1 MSRVRTRPTRDDTR
15 EKLFEAAARV
25 FEEQGIGGASI
36 EAIAAAAGFTRGAFY
51 SNFKSKDE
59 LIIAMLED
67 HVEQSIRRNLD
78 LLARHKN
85 LADFIDALKTMDRS
99 RQDPLGRSPLLHMEM
114 ILFVARAE
122 KRRPELAKRLR
133 ARRKLITDIVE
144 TTLKNSGRNG
154 SLNPTWTG
162 AILLA
167 LEDGFRLHRLIDP
180 ETTPAD
186 SFLRA
191 IGDLQRAIGI
201 RRPDERCD
209 SGRFSAALAPA
220 CALCNWPGD
229 RAHLARATPCQIAK
243 RGQRADGDADRKGDG
258 VIAGEVVQQAGD
270 PGTRGAAG
278 ERRQHD
284 GAEDAAVMLALKDL
298 QHHRAHDRGQAVAE
312 RALRQAS

>member
-36 EAIAAAAGFTRGAFY
+36 EAIAAAGGFTRGAFY

-67 HVEQSIRRNLD
+67 HVAQSIKRSLD
-78 LLARHKN
+78 LLARHRN
-85 LADFIDALKTMDRS
+85 IDDFIAALKNMDRS
-99 RQDPLGRSPLLHMEM
+99 QQDPLGRSPLLHMEM

-133 ARRKLITDIVE
+133 ARRKLTADIVE
-144 TTLKNSGRNG
+144 ATSKNSGKNRA
-154 SLNPTWTG
+154 LNPTWTG
-162 AILLA
+162 AIVLA

-191 IGDLQRAIGI
+191 ISDLQKAIGI
-201 RRPDERCD
+201 S
-209 SGRFSAALAPA
+209 SG
-220 CALCNWPGD
+220 
-229 RAHLARATPCQIAK
+229 
-243 RGQRADGDADRKGDG
+243 
-258 VIAGEVVQQAGD
+258 
-270 PGTRGAAG
+270 
-278 ERRQHD
+278 
-284 GAEDAAVMLALKDL
+284 
-298 QHHRAHDRGQAVAE
+298 
-312 RALRQAS
+312 

>member
-15 EKLFEAAARV
+15 ERLFEAAARV

-51 SNFKSKDE
+51 SNFNSKDE

-78 LLARHKN
+78 LLATHQN

-122 KRRPELAKRLR
+122 KRRSDLAKRLR
-133 ARRKLITDIVE
+133 ARRKLITDVVE
-144 TTLKNSGRNG
+144 ATLKNNG
-154 SLNPTWTG
+154 KNGFLNPTWTG
-162 AILLA
+162 AIVLA

-191 IGDLQRAIGI
+191 IGDLQRAMGI
-201 RRPDERCD
+201 
-209 SGRFSAALAPA
+209 SA
-220 CALCNWPGD
+220 
-229 RAHLARATPCQIAK
+229 T
-243 RGQRADGDADRKGDG
+243 
-258 VIAGEVVQQAGD
+258 
-270 PGTRGAAG
+270 
-278 ERRQHD
+278 
-284 GAEDAAVMLALKDL
+284 
-298 QHHRAHDRGQAVAE
+298 
-312 RALRQAS
+312 

>member
-36 EAIAAAAGFTRGAFY
+36 EVIAAAAGFTRGAFY

-78 LLARHKN
+78 LLVRHKN

-99 RQDPLGRSPLLHMEM
+99 RQDPLGRAPLLHMEM

-122 KRRPELAKRLR
+122 KRRPDLAKRLR
-133 ARRKLITDIVE
+133 ARRKLIADIVE
-144 TTLKNSGRNG
+144 ASLKNNG
-154 SLNPTWTG
+154 NNASLNPSWIG
-162 AILLA
+162 AIVLA

-191 IGDLQRAIGI
+191 IGDLQRAMGI
-201 RRPDERCD
+201 
-209 SGRFSAALAPA
+209 SSA
-220 CALCNWPGD
+220 
-229 RAHLARATPCQIAK
+229 
-243 RGQRADGDADRKGDG
+243 
-258 VIAGEVVQQAGD
+258 
-270 PGTRGAAG
+270 
-278 ERRQHD
+278 
-284 GAEDAAVMLALKDL
+284 
-298 QHHRAHDRGQAVAE
+298 
-312 RALRQAS
+312 

>member
-15 EKLFEAAARV
+15 DKLFEAAAHV
-25 FEEQGIGGASI
+25 FEEQGIGGVSI

-59 LIIAMLED
+59 LIIAMLEE

-78 LLARHKN
+78 LLDRHKN
-85 LADFIDALKTMDRS
+85 LADFIEALKTMDRS

-144 TTLKNSGRNG
+144 TSLKNSGKNG
-154 SLNPTWTG
+154 ALNPAWTG
-162 AILLA
+162 AIVLA

-191 IGDLQRAIGI
+191 IGDLQRAIGT
-201 RRPDERCD
+201 
-209 SGRFSAALAPA
+209 SSA
-220 CALCNWPGD
+220 
-229 RAHLARATPCQIAK
+229 
-243 RGQRADGDADRKGDG
+243 
-258 VIAGEVVQQAGD
+258 
-270 PGTRGAAG
+270 
-278 ERRQHD
+278 
-284 GAEDAAVMLALKDL
+284 
-298 QHHRAHDRGQAVAE
+298 
-312 RALRQAS
+312 

>member
-51 SNFKSKDE
+51 SNFKSRDE
-59 LIIAMLED
+59 LIIAMLEN
-67 HVEQSIRRNLD
+67 HVEQSIRRIHD
-78 LLARHKN
+78 LLAKHKS

-99 RQDPLGRSPLLHMEM
+99 QQDPLGRSPLLHMEM

-133 ARRKLITDIVE
+133 ARRKLITDIIE
-144 TTLKNSGRNG
+144 TTAKNSGRATI
-154 SLNPTWTG
+154 LNPTWAG
-162 AILLA
+162 SVVLA

-191 IGDLQRAIGI
+191 IGDLQRAMGI
-201 RRPDERCD
+201 
-209 SGRFSAALAPA
+209 SSA
-220 CALCNWPGD
+220 
-229 RAHLARATPCQIAK
+229 
-243 RGQRADGDADRKGDG
+243 
-258 VIAGEVVQQAGD
+258 
-270 PGTRGAAG
+270 
-278 ERRQHD
+278 
-284 GAEDAAVMLALKDL
+284 
-298 QHHRAHDRGQAVAE
+298 
-312 RALRQAS
+312 

>member
-15 EKLFEAAARV
+15 DRLFGAAARV
-25 FEEQGIGGASI
+25 FEDDGIGGASI

-67 HVEQSIRRNLD
+67 HVDQSIRRNMDILAQHDNLD
-78 LLARHKN
+78 
-85 LADFIDALKTMDRS
+85 DFIAALKAMDRT

-133 ARRKLITDIVE
+133 ARRKVIADIIE
-144 TTLKNSGRNG
+144 TTANNSNRNTL
-154 SLNPTWTG
+154 LNPNWVG
-162 AILLA
+162 AVVLA

-180 ETTPAD
+180 ETPAD

-201 RRPDERCD
+201 
-209 SGRFSAALAPA
+209 
-220 CALCNWPGD
+220 
-229 RAHLARATPCQIAK
+229 
-243 RGQRADGDADRKGDG
+243 
-258 VIAGEVVQQAGD
+258 
-270 PGTRGAAG
+270 
-278 ERRQHD
+278 
-284 GAEDAAVMLALKDL
+284 
-298 QHHRAHDRGQAVAE
+298 
-312 RALRQAS
+312 ASS